1 VTKKLALGRSKLVG
15 DDVALVRV
23 LLVGDDVIE
32 GEDVAVVARVW
43 RFVKWS
49 EKREGKIFN
58 TFTHSLVSLMVVGT
72 FLHSYFI
79 RILTSFNKY
88 YEYDMF

>member
-1 VTKKLALGRSKLVG
+1 MTKKLALGRSKLVG

-58 TFTHSLVSLMVVGT
+58 TFTHSLVSLLGT
-72 FLHSYFI
+72 FFTELFKSYFYENS
-79 RILTSFNKY
+79 ILLNMICF
-88 YEYDMF
+88 